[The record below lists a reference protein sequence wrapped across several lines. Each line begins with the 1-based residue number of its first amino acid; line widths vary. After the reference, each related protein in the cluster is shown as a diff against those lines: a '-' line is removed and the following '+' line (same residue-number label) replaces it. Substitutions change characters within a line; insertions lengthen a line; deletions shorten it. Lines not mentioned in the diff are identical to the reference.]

1 MSRRPLKTPAGRLV
15 ALLAVLLAASL
26 VISLA
31 GCGGAEPEPLQLN
44 EAVADGR
51 FVVNVDTE
59 TGFSFH
65 AAPRLQ
71 PVTSDHV
78 HRPAVVLPP
87 GTWSWRGRLPE
98 RATLFVGA
106 AVVSDGEVPNGVVT
120 ERQPAE
126 GDEVQ
131 ATPLLTLTV
140 GVRHGSR
147 TDIVAVAHGERPGNG
162 DAPGWLDLEVDLS
175 AYGGDD
181 VTVELAAVPQ
191 AASLQPVSSQPEA
204 SDPLEI
210 AWGPVSLRAQT
221 DLDQVVERTRPNV
234 LFIVVDTLRFDR
246 LSCYG
251 YERATT
257 PEIDRWLADGGVRV
271 ENAYAQ
277 APWTLPSVSSFFTS
291 RYPGEILRGA
301 MASFGIPRDAR
312 PMAEVFADLG
322 YTTAGFN
329 ANPAIFPGNGF
340 ARGLESYAFPPMDF
354 AWFHRGAEDLN
365 QRALP
370 WLRAHQHQPFFLWMQ
385 YLDPHDPYKNPD
397 IVDGKSPF
405 YPDYDGPFTGEM
417 VHGIYAG
424 AHELQNPQED
434 VAHLS
439 ALYDSEV
446 HYVDRHIGELL
457 SALEPEVLAN
467 TLIVLTA
474 DHGEELYD
482 HGGWKHGQSLY
493 DEQIR
498 VPLLLRWDGRLPAGT
513 TLDGGPVQLI
523 DLLPTLAA
531 AAGAEME
538 PQWQGENLLPALR
551 GERPLPRRPAFAQ
564 HMSAGPLRAMS
575 VLDAHKLFLFN
586 RRTPFEPPD
595 PLQGLL
601 WQKDLQRFEDV
612 ELYDLEADPSEQLN
626 LLSAETERQLEPGL
640 HARLDQLARVVHHQL
655 ERQVGGLRLVPAG
668 LPAGST
674 LRGRLRL
681 DQPAESWNAYFL
693 GPDELVRLHDDALD
707 FALRT
712 SLPAGT
718 AVPGH
723 GLLVQG
729 DFGRLEAL
737 DVTLTTAEGET
748 LDVEVKIAGGV
759 PYSGGPVP
767 RAQLRAPAWPLPAS
781 SEEPTQEPTLY
792 VWLSQEPVALQAEE
806 NPETRRR
813 LIALGYVQ

>member
-1 MSRRPLKTPAGRLV
+1 MSRPGLATVAGRLV
-15 ALLAVLLAASL
+15 ALLVTALA
-26 VISLA
+26 ISLA
-31 GCGGAEPEPLQLN
+31 GCGGAEPESLQLT
-44 EAVADGR
+44 EAVMDGR
-51 FVVNVDTE
+51 FVVNVDPAA
-59 TGFSFH
+59 GFSFH

-71 PVTSDHV
+71 PVTADHV

-87 GTWSWRGRLPE
+87 GTWRWRGRLPA

-106 AVVSDGEVPNGVVT
+106 AVVPKSAAADGE
-120 ERQPAE
+120 PAAGE
-126 GDEVQ
+126 EVQ
-131 ATPLLTLTV
+131 ETPLLTVTV
-140 GVRHGSR
+140 GVQRGSR
-147 TDIVAVAHGERPGNG
+147 TDIAAVAHGERRGNG

-181 VTVELAAVPQ
+181 VTLELAAVPQ
-191 AASLQPVSSQPEA
+191 SEGPRSKSRTPARA

-210 AWGPVSLRAQT
+210 AWGSVRLRGQA
-221 DLDQVVERTRPNV
+221 DLDQVAERARPNV
-234 LFIVVDTLRFDR
+234 LLIVVDTLRFDR

-257 PEIDRWLADGGVRV
+257 PEIDRWLAAGGVRV
-271 ENAYAQ
+271 EQAYAQ

-312 PMAEVFADLG
+312 PMAQVFADLG

-329 ANPAIFPGNGF
+329 ANPAIFTGNGF
-340 ARGLESYAFPPMDF
+340 ARGLDSYAFPPMDF

-370 WLRAHQHQPFFLWMQ
+370 WLRAHQHEPFFLWMQ

-405 YPDYDGPFTGEM
+405 YPDYEGPFTGEM

-424 AHELQNPQED
+424 AHELQNPQAD

-498 VPLLLRWDGRLPAGT
+498 VPLLLRWDGRLPAGV
-513 TLDGGPVQLI
+513 TLEGGPVQLI

-531 AAGAEME
+531 AAGAETE

-601 WQKDLQRFEDV
+601 WQKDLRRFADV
-612 ELYDLEADPSEQLN
+612 ELYDLQSDPAEQLN
-626 LLSAETERQLEPGL
+626 LLTAEAGAEAVLEE
-640 HARLDQLARVVHHQL
+640 RLDQLARVVHHQL
-655 ERQVGGLRLVPAG
+655 ERQVGGLRLVAAG
-668 LPAGST
+668 LPLGST

-681 DQPAESWNAYFL
+681 DRPAESWNAYFL
-693 GPDELVRLHDDALD
+693 GPDELVRRDGDALD
-707 FALRT
+707 FALRA
-712 SLPAGT
+712 SLPSGA

-729 DFGRLEAL
+729 DFRRLEAL
-737 DVTLTTAEGET
+737 DVTLTTTDGQT
-748 LDVEVKIAGGV
+748 RDVEVKIAGGV
-759 PYSGGPVP
+759 PYDGGSVP
-767 RAQLRAPAWPLPAS
+767 RAQLRAPAWPLPAAD
-781 SEEPTQEPTLY
+781 PGVVRQPTLY